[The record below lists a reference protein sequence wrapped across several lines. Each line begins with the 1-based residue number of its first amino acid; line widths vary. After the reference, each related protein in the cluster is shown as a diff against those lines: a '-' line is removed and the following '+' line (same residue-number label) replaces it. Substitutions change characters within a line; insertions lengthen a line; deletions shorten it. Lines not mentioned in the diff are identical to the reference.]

1 MNILVTG
8 GAGYIG
14 SHTASAVEKSGHTPI
29 VVDNFS
35 TGHRW
40 AVGSR
45 LVLEGDLADESLVRL
60 ALRKYRPHAVIHFAA
75 SAYVGESIKEP
86 RKYFWNNVVNTLKL
100 LDAMTDLGVRTFVYS
115 STCATYGLPQRV
127 PVSEDQP
134 QCPVNPYGES
144 KLFVERMLRWYQE
157 AYDLRWVAL
166 RYFNAAGA
174 SEHHGEC
181 HDPETHLI
189 PLAIQAALTGSILS
203 IFGTDYPT
211 EDGTAIRDYIHVDDL
226 ASAHLLAVEYL
237 LKDGASR
244 AFNLGSGRGYS
255 IRQVVKMVEQ
265 VSRRNVSCR
274 DAERRPGDPPV
285 LVAENRAA
293 ADILGWT
300 PRKSSLREIV
310 ESAWLWHSKTA
321 EQRITPDVG

>member
-1 MNILVTG
+1 
-8 GAGYIG
+8 
-14 SHTASAVEKSGHTPI
+14 
-29 VVDNFS
+29 
-35 TGHRW
+35 
-40 AVGSR
+40 
-45 LVLEGDLADESLVRL
+45 
-60 ALRKYRPHAVIHFAA
+60 
-75 SAYVGESIKEP
+75 
-86 RKYFWNNVVNTLKL
+86 
-100 LDAMTDLGVRTFVYS
+100 
-115 STCATYGLPQRV
+115 
-127 PVSEDQP
+127 
-134 QCPVNPYGES
+134 
-144 KLFVERMLRWYQE
+144 
-157 AYDLRWVAL
+157 L

-226 ASAHLLAVEYL
+226 ASAHLLALEYL
-237 LKDGASR
+237 LKDRPSR

-265 VSRRNVSCR
+265 VSKRNVSCR

-321 EQRITPDVG
+321 EQRTTPDFG